1 MVEKFGASRN
11 GWILVE
17 IGANG
22 LPNVYPC
29 LPQNAKWVNKM
40 VVLGKHVGKQIA
52 RSIVNKRNIEDLNKR
67 L

>member
-29 LPQNAKWVNKM
+29 LPQNAKWGNKWQFW
-40 VVLGKHVGKQIA
+40 G
-52 RSIVNKRNIEDLNKR
+52 NKWGNKR
-67 L
+67 LKVYKIKEM

>member
-1 MVEKFGASRN
+1 MMEKFGASRN
-11 GWILVE
+11 RWILVE
-17 IGANG
+17 IEANG

-40 VVLGKHVGKQIA
+40 AVLGKRLGKQIA
-52 RSIVNKRNIEDLNKR
+52 ESIVNKLNTEDLNIR

>member
-11 GWILVE
+11 RWILVE
-17 IGANG
+17 IGANVS
-22 LPNVYPC
+22 PNVYPC

-40 VVLGKHVGKQIA
+40 AILGKHVGKQIA
-52 RSIVNKRNIEDLNKR
+52 RSIVNKGNTEDLNER

>member
-17 IGANG
+17 IGVNG

-40 VVLGKHVGKQIA
+40 AVLGKHAGKQIA
-52 RSIVNKRNIEDLNKR
+52 ISIVNKDNTED
-67 L
+67 